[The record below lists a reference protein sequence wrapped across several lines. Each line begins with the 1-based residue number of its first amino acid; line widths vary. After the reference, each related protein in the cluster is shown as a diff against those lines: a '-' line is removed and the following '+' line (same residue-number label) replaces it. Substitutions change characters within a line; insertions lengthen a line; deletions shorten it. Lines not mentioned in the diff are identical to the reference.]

1 MLTKD
6 TAICI
11 RCVDYSETSQIVTFF
26 AKQAGKIGAIAK
38 GSKRAKSSFEGAIE
52 IFSFGDI
59 MFHGGEED
67 KLATLTEFQ
76 QKSGLAGL
84 SRDYLGYNSSLFAC
98 ELVTNMVDDYDPHP
112 QLFDDFVQFLKDI
125 QTSGSRNETISLLI
139 YFQLSLLREIG
150 LQPILNECANCK
162 NKYDQKWFNVYFS
175 NSANGIICRDCDMSF
190 PDKLRLSTEAAY
202 CLTNLK
208 DIPKANEQVLNQV
221 ERIMV
226 GLLASHMQRMPKMAK
241 YILGK

>member
-1 MLTKD
+1 MLIKD

-26 AKQAGKIGAIAK
+26 ARQSGKISAIAK

-59 MFHGGEED
+59 MFQASQGD
-67 KLATLTEFQ
+67 KLSTLTEFQ
-76 QKSGLAGL
+76 QKSGLSGL
-84 SRDYLGYNSSLFAC
+84 SRNYLGYNSSLFAC
-98 ELVTNMVDDYDPHP
+98 ELVTNLVDEYDPHP
-112 QLFDDFVQFLKDI
+112 QLFDDFVQFLKDV
-125 QTSGSRNETISLLI
+125 QTVASQNETISLLI

-150 LQPILNECANCK
+150 LQPVLSECANCK
-162 NKYDQKWFNVYFS
+162 NKYNQKWFDVYFS

-190 PDKLRLSTEAAY
+190 PDKVKLSKEVAY
-202 CLTNLK
+202 CLANLK
-208 DIPKANEQVLNQV
+208 NIPKANEQTLNQI
-221 ERIMV
+221 ERIIIN
-226 GLLASHMQRMPKMAK
+226 LLASHMQKMPKMAK

>member
-1 MLTKD
+1 MLIKD

-26 AKQAGKIGAIAK
+26 ARQSGKISAIAK

-59 MFHGGEED
+59 MFHAGQDD
-67 KLATLTEFQ
+67 KLSTLTEFQ
-76 QKSGLAGL
+76 QKSGLSGL
-84 SRDYLGYNSSLFAC
+84 SRNYLGYNSSLFAC
-98 ELVTNMVDDYDPHP
+98 ELVTNLVDEYDPHP
-112 QLFDDFVQFLKDI
+112 QLFDDFVQFLKDV
-125 QTSGSRNETISLLI
+125 QTVASQNETISLLI

-150 LQPILNECANCK
+150 LQPVLSECANCK
-162 NKYDQKWFNVYFS
+162 NKYNQKWFDVYFS

-190 PDKLRLSTEAAY
+190 PDKVKLSEEAAY
-202 CLTNLK
+202 CLANLK
-208 DIPKANEQVLNQV
+208 NIPKANERTLNQV
-221 ERIMV
+221 ERIIIN
-226 GLLASHMQRMPKMAK
+226 LLASHMQKMPKMAK